1 MKVKNILIVFGTRPE
16 AIKLAPLIKLFQE
29 DSNFRIKICVT
40 GQHRE
45 MLDQVLSLFNIIPDF
60 DLNVMK
66 KSQSLFDITIEVMS
80 GLKNIIRADNFNYM
94 VVHGDTTTSTSAALS
109 AFYEKLPVLHVEA
122 GLRTKNIYSPYPE
135 EMNRQLTSRLAKYH
149 FAPTKKS
156 KLNLMNEGI
165 EEKNILITG
174 NTVIDSLFL
183 ILEKIRKN
191 GELKNIIKSELIKSG
206 FNLNI
211 KKKIILVTGHR
222 RENFGVG
229 FENICKALKKIANSN
244 PDVDI
249 VYPVHLNPNVQEIVH
264 NTLGKENNIFLC
276 NPFDYLPFVYLMKA
290 SFLFITDS
298 GGIQEE
304 APSLGKPV
312 VLLRKDTE
320 RPEGVLIGTVKLA
333 GSDTNKIVELTQ
345 LLLDDKN
352 EYKKMCNLKNPY
364 GDGNASQKI
373 LKYIKTI

>member
-290 SFLFITDS
+290 SFLIITDS